1 MPTVSW
7 PITLSGDYT
16 DGSVCKAS
24 DYKND
29 FEKLRDGLNQLHERF
44 NTLAWSC
51 SFQKPLYHLTE
62 NAGGSP
68 RLLMLSGVDD
78 DDYVV
83 LGAMKVPSWCQAVR
97 LRSFQITSHGCFDY
111 GDTSGN
117 AAQGING
124 TFTSDEKLR
133 MGVAK
138 SNVLSEFTSNTLEG
152 AGASVLTYIEKSGA
166 DLKTF
171 LDANSAGATVAFQ
184 HDEVAEAGLS
194 SQIINSGGYIVVFAR
209 LYDSSTGNGVIASLV
224 PNADAR
230 HWINLQATLLFDCL
244 APIP

>member
-62 NAGGSP
+62 NSGGSP

-97 LRSFQITSHGCFDY
+97 LRNFQITSHGCFDY
-111 GDTSGN
+111 GDTSEN
-117 AAQGING
+117 VAQGIGG
-124 TFTSDEKLR
+124 TFSSDEKIR
-133 MGVAK
+133 MGVAT
-138 SNVLSEFTSNTLEG
+138 SGNLAEFTSNTLES
-152 AGASVLTYIEKSGA
+152 AGASILTYIEKSGA
-166 DLKTF
+166 DLKAF
-171 LDANSAGATVAFQ
+171 IDAGSVGATRAFQ
-184 HDEVAEAGLS
+184 YDEVLEGGLS
-194 SQIINSGGYIVVFAR
+194 TQVVNAGEFIVVFAR
-209 LYDSSTGNGVIASLV
+209 LYDSSTGTGVVQSLL